1 MNSTQKYEFA
11 NGWTFE
17 FVGSLIQDMYDIFYF
32 WMMFIF
38 TKEWKTREQTY
49 ILVNVLKH

>member
-17 FVGSLIQDMYDIFYF
+17 FVGSLIQDMYDIFTF
-32 WMMFIF
+32 EWCSFLPRSERQESKHTSWWM
-38 TKEWKTREQTY
+38 Y
-49 ILVNVLKH
+49 